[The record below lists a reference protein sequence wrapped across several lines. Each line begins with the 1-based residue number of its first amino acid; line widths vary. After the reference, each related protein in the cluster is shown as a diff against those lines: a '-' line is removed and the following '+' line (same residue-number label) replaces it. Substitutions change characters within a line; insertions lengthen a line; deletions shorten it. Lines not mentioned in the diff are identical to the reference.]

1 MADPTSYPETEHDSA
16 KQTPGPGMPRWVK
29 ISLVIAIL
37 VAIAF
42 VVTWLLGIQHGPS
55 LHEPPQ
61 GSGDHLSSIEQ
72 PVDRP

>member
-1 MADPTSYPETEHDSA
+1 MADPTSYPENEHSSA
-16 KQTPGPGMPRWVK
+16 RQPPRPVMPRWVK
-29 ISLVIAIL
+29 VSLVIAIL
-37 VAIAF
+37 LALAF

-61 GSGDHLSSIEQ
+61 GYGDHLSSIEQ